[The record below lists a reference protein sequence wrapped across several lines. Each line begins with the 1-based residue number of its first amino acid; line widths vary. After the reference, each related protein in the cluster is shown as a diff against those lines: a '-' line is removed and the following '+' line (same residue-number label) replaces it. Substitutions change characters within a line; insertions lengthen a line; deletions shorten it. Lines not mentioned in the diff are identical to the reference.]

1 MLLIFSDVLLLNTE
15 ESGILIYFTGQNALL
30 GLSFETGRDIF
41 KESEISLKLL
51 DQLISISKGGSSLL
65 DSLQLSETIGNS
77 IDNR

>member
-15 ESGILIYFTGQNALL
+15 ESGILIHFTGQNALL

-65 DSLQLSETIGNS
+65 DSLELSETIGNS
-77 IDNR
+77 FDNR